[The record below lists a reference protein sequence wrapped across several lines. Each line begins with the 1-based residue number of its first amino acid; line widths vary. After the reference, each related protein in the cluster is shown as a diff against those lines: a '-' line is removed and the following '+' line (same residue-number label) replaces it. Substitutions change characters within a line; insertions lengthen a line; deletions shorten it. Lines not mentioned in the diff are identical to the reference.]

1 MNILDKMK
9 DFIAPEVE
17 DETIELSEDEAKA
30 LSEYEAPKN
39 KAVSSRVSGDT
50 KMVLFEPRSFEESEV
65 IAKHLKERKAAVI
78 NLHRLPPESSQRS
91 IDFLT
96 GVIFALNGS
105 IQKVGANVILCAPS
119 SIGVDGEINL
129 DDVD

>member
-1 MNILDKMK
+1 MNIIDKMK

-17 DETIELSEDEAKA
+17 DETIELNEEEAKA

-39 KAVSSRVSGDT
+39 KNVTNKVSGDT
-50 KMVLFEPRSFEESEV
+50 KMVLFEPRSFEESEE
-65 IAKHLKERKAAVI
+65 IAKHLKDRRAAVI
-78 NLHRLPPESSQRS
+78 NLHRLTPESSQRS

-105 IQKVGANVILCAPS
+105 IQKVGKNVILCAPS
-119 SIGVDGEINL
+119 TMGVDGEIEL
-129 DDVD
+129 EDVE